1 MFEIIALYF
10 LCKHIGK
17 LAIRKGE
24 RKGKWILTTI
34 GAWIAAEF
42 LGMFLG
48 IILFGSDNMIGI
60 LLIGIMSA
68 IGGYLIV
75 QAQLEKIPDD
85 FDDDINRMGQ

>member
-17 LAIRKGE
+17 MAIRKGE
-24 RKGKWILTTI
+24 RKGKWILATI

-42 LGMFLG
+42 LGMFLA
-48 IILFGSDNMIGI
+48 IILLGADNMVGI

-75 QAQLEKIPDD
+75 KAQLEKIPDD
-85 FDDDINRMGQ
+85 YEDEIDQMGQ

>member
-1 MFEIIALYF
+1 MAL
-10 LCKHIGK
+10 
-17 LAIRKGE
+17 RKGE
-24 RKGKWILTTI
+24 RKGKWILATI

-48 IILFGSDNMIGI
+48 IILFGADNMIGI